1 MRKTIEALETLDEYD
16 DSDYGAY
23 LEYTE
28 LKDRCMVE
36 PSTMYIDENHEFLS
50 TFKYFAHSDGL
61 EIKVIKGDTR
71 ICQSGQNIYL
81 FLYFAGLY
89 WVLLLMKPFKIMLD
103 FFVKVWYIQITKME
117 DKCLIITQ

>member
-1 MRKTIEALETLDEYD
+1 MKKMIEALETLDEYD
-16 DSDYGAY
+16 DSDYSAY

-50 TFKYFAHSDGL
+50 TFKYFSHSDGL

-71 ICQSGQNIYL
+71 IC
-81 FLYFAGLY
+81 
-89 WVLLLMKPFKIMLD
+89 
-103 FFVKVWYIQITKME
+103 
-117 DKCLIITQ
+117 

>member
-1 MRKTIEALETLDEYD
+1 
-16 DSDYGAY
+16 
-23 LEYTE
+23 
-28 LKDRCMVE
+28 MVE

-61 EIKVIKGDTR
+61 EVKVIKGDTR

-89 WVLLLMKPFKIMLD
+89 WVLLLMKHFKIMLD

>member
-1 MRKTIEALETLDEYD
+1 MKKMIEALETLDEYD
-16 DSDYGAY
+16 DSDYAAY

-50 TFKYFAHSDGL
+50 TFKNFAHSDGL
-61 EIKVIKGDTR
+61 EIKVIKGDTK

-103 FFVKVWYIQITKME
+103 FFVKMCYIQITKME

>member
-28 LKDRCMVE
+28 LKDRCVIE
-36 PSTMYIDENHEFLS
+36 PSTLYIDENHEFLS

-103 FFVKVWYIQITKME
+103 FFVKVWNIQITKME

>member
-36 PSTMYIDENHEFLS
+36 PSVLYINEGHEFLS
-50 TFKYFAHSDGL
+50 TFKYFALSDGL
-61 EIKVIKGDTR
+61 EVKIINGDTR
-71 ICQSGQNIYL
+71 IC
-81 FLYFAGLY
+81 
-89 WVLLLMKPFKIMLD
+89 
-103 FFVKVWYIQITKME
+103 
-117 DKCLIITQ
+117 